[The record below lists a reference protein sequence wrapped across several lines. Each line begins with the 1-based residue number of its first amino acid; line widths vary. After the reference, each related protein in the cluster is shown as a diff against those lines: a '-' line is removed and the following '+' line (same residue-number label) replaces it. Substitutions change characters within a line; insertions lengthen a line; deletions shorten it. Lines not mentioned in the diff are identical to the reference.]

1 MASDFLQDGRM
12 GVLETALGADELV
25 LVRFTGEEHVNDLFT
40 YRIEAISENAEI
52 DFDALVGTAA
62 CLTLKTFE
70 NPDQPFH
77 GIVTAAKF
85 IGVAEN
91 GWRYDLTLRPWFW
104 LAGLRRNQRI
114 FAEKSVV
121 EILDDLLSPYSHLGE
136 PAVQKKLTKSYDTLE
151 YTVQY
156 RESDLAFATRLME
169 RFGISY
175 HFAHSAD
182 GHTLVMTDEMTEHA
196 NIEGDEREFIRVA
209 DHHRANKEHFW
220 HVAPARRITTGAI
233 RLTDYNFK
241 TPNAMMEAD
250 HIGEAAYAE
259 GQIESFDFPG
269 TYLDQSEGKALAK
282 LRTLQERGQDHRHF
296 ATGDCTS
303 MRAGLIVDITGEEI
317 KGVDGPCL
325 CLTARHEF
333 SSNAY
338 SSGNG
343 SSEPNYE
350 GTYVMLPT
358 SSPLA
363 PERKTHIPA
372 VKGPQ
377 TATVVGEGEIDCDEF
392 GRILVHFHWSLDG
405 AQSMRC
411 RVSQNWAGKGWGG
424 MVIPRIGMEVVV
436 EFLEGNPDLPLVT
449 GCVYNGKND
458 VPYPLPANKTRSTFK
473 TDTHQGTGFNELRFE
488 DEKQKEEIFI
498 HAQKDRNEKTL
509 NCHSERIDNNWVQS
523 VGQNKSIEVNNNHE
537 EAVGGNMSLTVGP
550 SAIGRVVSAAAA
562 AAGGGIG
569 GVSAALGALGAAIP
583 GEGHYTETIDL
594 TKTKTIGLKSSTTIG
609 VSQSVQVGK
618 SIDIQS
624 GESIKVESGKSI
636 DTTSGETMSDTI
648 GKTKSVE
655 VGEDYTINAGKTMNI
670 TVGDEFTLTVG
681 QSKLVMKKDGTIQIT
696 GKDIDLNGSGAVVA
710 KAGKD
715 VGITAGAKMNI
726 KAASTIVVK
735 GSKVQM
741 N

>member
-12 GVLETALGADELV
+12 GMLTTALGPDELV
-25 LVRFTGEEHVNDLFT
+25 LLRFTGEEHVNDLFT
-40 YRIEAISENAEI
+40 YTVEAMSESAEI

-62 CLTLKTFE
+62 CVSLKTFE

-85 IGVAEN
+85 IGVSEN
-91 GWRYDLTLRPWFW
+91 GWRYNLTLRPWFW

-114 FAEKSVV
+114 FANQSVV
-121 EILDDLLSPYSHLGE
+121 EILDELLSPYSHLGE
-136 PAVQKKLTKSYDTLE
+136 PAVQNKLTKSYDTLE

-156 RESDLAFATRLME
+156 RESDLAFATRMME

-175 HFAHSAD
+175 HFAHTD
-182 GHTLVMTDEMTEHA
+182 TGHTLVMTDDVTEHTDIA
-196 NIEGDEREFIRVA
+196 GGERKFLQVA
-209 DHHRANKEHFW
+209 DQHRANEEHFW

-250 HIGEAAYAE
+250 HIGDAAYAE
-259 GQIESFDFPG
+259 GQIESFDYPG

-303 MRAGLIVDITGEEI
+303 MRAGLVVTITGDSI

-325 CLTARHEF
+325 CLTARHDY
-333 SSNAY
+333 STNAY
-338 SSGNG
+338 ASGNG
-343 SSEPNYE
+343 SGEPNYE
-350 GTYVMLPT
+350 GSYVMLPT

-363 PERKTHIPA
+363 PERKTHIPT
-372 VKGPQ
+372 VQGPQ

-392 GRILVHFHWSLDG
+392 GRIWVHFPWDLAG
-405 AQSMRC
+405 AYSMRC

-473 TDTHQGTGFNELRFE
+473 TDTHQGNGYNELRFE
-488 DEKQKEEIFI
+488 DEKGKEEIFI
-498 HAQKDRNEKTL
+498 HSQKDRNEKTL
-509 NCHSERIDNNWVQS
+509 NNHSERTDNDLSQS
-523 VGQNKSIEVNNNHE
+523 VGNNKAVEVDGNHA
-537 EAVGGNMSLTVGP
+537 EAIGKNMTLTVGP
-550 SAIGRVVSAAAA
+550 SGIGTVVDAAAKVA
-562 AAGGGIG
+562 K
-569 GVSAALGALGAAIP
+569 LGMGKNPVNIASFAKLASDSGN
-583 GEGHYTETIDL
+583 YTATID
-594 TKTKTIGLKSSTTIG
+594 KTSTEVIGISASSTIGATKSTT
-609 VSQSVQVGK
+609 VGK
-618 SIDIQS
+618 SISVSS
-624 GESIKVESGKSI
+624 GISISTEAGKSI
-636 DTTSGETMSDTI
+636 TTKAGEKMSDTI
-648 GKTKSVE
+648 GKEKSVD
-655 VGEDYTINAGKTMNI
+655 VGEDYSINVGKKMNV
-670 TVGDEFTLTVG
+670 TVGDEFTVTVG
-681 QSKLVMKKDGTIQIT
+681 QSKLVMKKDGTIEIT
-696 GKDIDLNGSGAVVA
+696 GKDIDVTGSGDVSA

-715 VGITAGAKMNI
+715 VDIKAGAKMNI
-726 KAASTIVVK
+726 KAASTIIVK